1 MHSSTAG
8 SKLPHGEGIEQTIV
22 DLDRER
28 IFQRK
33 QCE

>member
-1 MHSSTAG
+1 MHSSAAG
-8 SKLPHGEGIEQTIV
+8 SKRPHGEGIEKRTV

-28 IFQRK
+28 VFQRK